1 MTCVT
6 FPSVLASEASTLD
19 CDQWSQL
26 CEQWLWWRGSAS
38 VSRTWRQRWKKA
50 LWTQHL
56 SIRTYT
62 GSHGQ
67 SIEDAWTSY
76 QADFPVSLSQQQV
89 LGKPPKTHDTSG
101 PSYEQGLLFSN
112 QPHASSRTSTGSH
125 QPSPQGST
133 RFSTMSS
140 ATWKA
145 WVSKQRQ
152 DSSQRRKLAHP
163 TSESDGSSWAWPTPT
178 GIHAQRGNHD
188 EPISNYEKRV
198 QDYYDGKAKGNPG
211 KSLGMAVSMVE
222 VRRWPTPKAH
232 MAQET
237 GAPSEFT
244 HHTKSLTAEVHR
256 ENWPTPTAGEGSKIP
271 SSANFGQ
278 TGLSNHPE
286 MVGNP
291 LREKLHKSGKWPT
304 PTARDGK
311 NAYAENKLIR
321 KDGKLRNLLPESA
334 AYADGQHDLES
345 NKKTGN
351 RPGLLNATWVD
362 ALMGFPIGWTDL
374 EPWAMQWYQTAQPRP
389 SQNSGTN

>member
-6 FPSVLASEASTLD
+6 CPSVLASEASTLD

-38 VSRTWRQRWKKA
+38 ASRTWRQRWKKA

-56 SIRTYT
+56 STLTYT

-76 QADFPVSLSQQQV
+76 LADFPVSLSQRLV
-89 LGKPPKTHDTSG
+89 LGKQPTTRDTSG
-101 PSYEQGLLFSN
+101 PSYEQGLLFSS
-112 QPHASSRTSTGSH
+112 QPHASSRTSTESH

-152 DSSQRRKLAHP
+152 DSTLRRKLAHP
-163 TSESDGSSWAWPTPT
+163 TSESGGSSWAFPNQT
-178 GIHAQRGNHD
+178 
-188 EPISNYEKRV
+188 ISAAGVK
-198 QDYYDGKAKGNPG
+198 
-211 KSLGMAVSMVE
+211 
-222 VRRWPTPKAH
+222 RWPTPIAH
-232 MAQET
+232 MAQES
-237 GAPSEFT
+237 GCLSEFT
-244 HHTKSLTAEVHR
+244 HHVKSLTAEVHR

-311 NAYAENKLIR
+311 DAYAENKLIR
-321 KDGKLRNLLPESA
+321 KDGKLRSLLPESA

-345 NKKTGN
+345 NKKNGN

-374 EPWAMQWYQTAQPRP
+374 EPWAMQWCQTAQPRP